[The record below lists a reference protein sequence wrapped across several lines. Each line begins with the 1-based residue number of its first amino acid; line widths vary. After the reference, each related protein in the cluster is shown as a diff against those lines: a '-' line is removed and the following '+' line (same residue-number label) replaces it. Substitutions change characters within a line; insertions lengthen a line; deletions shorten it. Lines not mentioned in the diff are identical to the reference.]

1 MELYIKIKD
10 GQPFEHPIMGD
21 NFREAFPDIDV
32 NNLPAEFAKFERVE
46 CNVRPSAYEITQTE
60 YQWVDG
66 IVKDVW
72 SLRQMTEEEKT
83 AKIDLEMQR
92 QLYPSWTFDEPSC
105 KWVPPIPYPTDGG
118 FYAWD
123 EATLSWVTPPTQ
135 P

>member
-1 MELYIKIKD
+1 MELYIQIKD
-10 GQPFEHPIMGD
+10 GQPFQHPIMGG

-32 NNLPAEFAKFERVE
+32 NNLPAEFAKFERVQ
-46 CNVRPSAYEITQTE
+46 CNVSPSAYEVTQTE

-66 IVKDVW
+66 VVKDVW

-83 AKIDLEMQR
+83 AKIDIAMQN
-92 QLYPSWTFDEPSC
+92 QPYPSWTFDETIC
-105 KWVPPIPYPTDGG
+105 DWVPPIPCPTDG
-118 FYAWD
+118 FYIWD